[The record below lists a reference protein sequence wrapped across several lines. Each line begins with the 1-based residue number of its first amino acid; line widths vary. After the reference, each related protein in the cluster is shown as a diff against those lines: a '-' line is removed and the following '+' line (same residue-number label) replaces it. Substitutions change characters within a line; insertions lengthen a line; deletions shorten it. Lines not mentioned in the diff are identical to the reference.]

1 VLTQSSLQDAIADLL
16 DVPSAWKFAPVS
28 MPDVFACAPP
38 LAVLFFFHTML

>member
-1 VLTQSSLQDAIADLL
+1 VSTQSSLQDAIAEL
-16 DVPSAWKFAPVS
+16 DVPSAWKFAPMS